1 MTQNW
6 RIRPSNVCFSCES
19 KAASKPRRA
28 KSQASALCSR
38 LAISART
45 KAALAAARAR
55 GVKLGGPKLRQAQ
68 RHGVAS
74 NKAKADRFA
83 ANVLPVIEQIKAT
96 GVTSLRGISRA
107 LNAAALRLLAAASG
121 RQCK

>member
-1 MTQNW
+1 
-6 RIRPSNVCFSCES
+6 VG
-19 KAASKPRRA
+19 
-28 KSQASALCSR
+28 L
-38 LAISART
+38 
-45 KAALAAARAR
+45 
-55 GVKLGGPKLRQAQ
+55 KLGGLKLELAQ

-96 GVTSLRGISRA
+96 GVTSLRAISGA